1 MGATADFTQQ
11 PQTEILLGCLSH
23 RPVHFSMTLF
33 PSLNHL
39 PLLAQK
45 SRGASRLLRLRIVR
59 RRLTKGGRGG
69 AAGCAKITT
78 KYSRVPYKRV
88 CVCVCMHGAGS
99 ASLKWNTAP
108 PRSVPASAVRRSH
121 EGTNKGA
128 DSVVRGSPCY
138 NTFGLL
144 ILIR

>member
-88 CVCVCMHGAGS
+88 CVCLHARSGECIFKMEHS
-99 ASLKWNTAP
+99 SSSLCPCFSCTTL
-108 PRSVPASAVRRSH
+108 PRGNKQRSGQCCQRQPVLQH
-121 EGTNKGA
+121 
-128 DSVVRGSPCY
+128 
-138 NTFGLL
+138 
-144 ILIR
+144 IRTSHIN